1 MDRDQS
7 DRSLSV
13 EDAPEVETTAGADG
27 RLGVDVPMRAH
38 LAVRDAGA
46 FTQLG
51 DECLEAGFLFCRW
64 NFFFKV
70 ANQANADGVLV
81 ES

>member
-1 MDRDQS
+1 MTVKFNGEII
-7 DRSLSV
+7 SV
-13 EDAPEVETTAGADG
+13 VNSAR
-27 RLGVDVPMRAH
+27 RLGC
-38 LAVRDAGA
+38 DAGA